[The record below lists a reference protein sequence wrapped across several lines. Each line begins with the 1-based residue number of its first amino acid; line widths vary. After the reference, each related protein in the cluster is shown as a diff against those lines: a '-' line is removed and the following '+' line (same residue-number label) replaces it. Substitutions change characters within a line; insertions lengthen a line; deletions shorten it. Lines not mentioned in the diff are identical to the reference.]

1 MSDEIQLPNE
11 DGFWPAMR
19 WSDDDWADVLPP
31 DLAQRVRA
39 YATERGLD
47 VRVAV
52 MSLLATGLDQRVQRQ
67 DGGRKRWAGVTPSA
81 RRAHARR
88 AAQARWGT
96 RPDPPVDAS

>member
-1 MSDEIQLPNE
+1 MSDEIQLPNN
-11 DGFWPAMR
+11 DGFWPAME

-31 DLAQRVRA
+31 DLAQRVRV

-67 DGGRKRWAGVTPSA
+67 AGGRKRWAGVTTRD
-81 RRAHARR
+81 RRAHATR

-96 RPDPPVDAS
+96 PAETPDG

>member
-1 MSDEIQLPNE
+1 MSNDILPND

-31 DLAQRVRA
+31 DLAQRVRV

-52 MSLLATGLDQRVQRQ
+52 MSLLSTGLDQRVQRQ
-67 DGGRKRWAGVTPSA
+67 AGGRKRWAGVTTRD
-81 RRAHARR
+81 RRAHATR

-96 RPDPPVDAS
+96 PAETPDG

>member
-1 MSDEIQLPNE
+1 MMGDDILPND
-11 DGFWPAMR
+11 DGFWPPMR

-67 DGGRKRWAGVTPSA
+67 AGGRKRWAGVTPSA
-81 RRAHARR
+81 RQAHARR
-88 AAQARWGT
+88 AAQARWGAT
-96 RPDPPVDAS
+96 ETPDG

>member
-11 DGFWPAMR
+11 DGVWPAMR
-19 WSDDDWADVLPP
+19 WADDDWADVLPP

-67 DGGRKRWAGVTPSA
+67 DGGRKRWAGGTPSA
-81 RRAHARR
+81 RQAHARR
-88 AAQARWGT
+88 AAQARGGT
-96 RPDPPVDAS
+96 RPEENP

>member
-39 YATERGLD
+39 YATERGRAGRGAGMAL
-47 VRVAV
+47 R
-52 MSLLATGLDQRVQRQ
+52 ATGLDQRVQRQ

-96 RPDPPVDAS
+96 RPEENP